1 MKKNLLSLVA
11 VIVWIMLLVFLT
23 GCANNDTNKNSITN
37 SITETEQIQ
46 DEQEGLEKDSEKSKA
61 GKTFKVGNYTLK
73 YGRYSDGNV
82 MVVNIKE
89 DGTLYLNAVEQEYT
103 IEGDT
108 IKLKNIDLKV
118 TSNEGFD
125 HIVNGKVLTSYTY
138 SELN

>member
-1 MKKNLLSLVA
+1 MKKKILN
-11 VIVWIMLLVFLT
+11 IVSAIVLMIMLICLT
-23 GCANNDTNKNSITN
+23 GCASNDTNENLVANESI
-37 SITETEQIQ
+37 ETGQSEN
-46 DEQEGLEKDSEKSKA
+46 EQEAIVQNEENKEVN
-61 GKTFKVGNYTLK
+61 TFKVGNYTLK

-89 DGTLYLNAVEQEYT
+89 DGTLYLNAIEQEYT

-108 IKLKNIDLKV
+108 IKLKNLDLKV

-125 HIVNGKVLTSYTY
+125 HVVDGKVLTSYTY

>member
-1 MKKNLLSLVA
+1 MKKKLLSLVA
-11 VIVWIMLLVFLT
+11 VIVLSMLLVFLT

-46 DEQEGLEKDSEKSKA
+46 DEQEGLEKSKA

>member
-1 MKKNLLSLVA
+1 MKKKILSFITILTL
-11 VIVWIMLLVFLT
+11 IIMLFVLT
-23 GCANNDTNKNSITN
+23 GCANNDNNENLTTNESV
-37 SITETEQIQ
+37 ETEQSEN
-46 DEQEGLEKDSEKSKA
+46 EQEEIKQNEEDVEVN
-61 GKTFKVGNYTLK
+61 TFQVGNYTLK

-103 IEGDT
+103 IEGDS
-108 IKLKNIDLKV
+108 IKLKNLDLKV

-125 HIVNGKVLTSYTY
+125 HVVDGKVLTSYTY

>member
-1 MKKNLLSLVA
+1 MKKNLLSLGA
-11 VIVWIMLLVFLT
+11 VIILIVLLVCLT
-23 GCANNDTNKNSITN
+23 GCANNDTNENLTTNESI
-37 SITETEQIQ
+37 ETEQLEN
-46 DEQEGLEKDSEKSKA
+46 EQEEIKQNDVDTEVN
-61 GKTFKVGNYTLK
+61 TFQVGNYTLK

-103 IEGDT
+103 IEGDS
-108 IKLKNIDLKV
+108 IRLKNLDLKV

-125 HIVNGKVLTSYTY
+125 HVVDGKVLTSYTY

>member
-1 MKKNLLSLVA
+1 MKKKILNIVSAILL
-11 VIVWIMLLVFLT
+11 IIMLFVLT
-23 GCANNDTNKNSITN
+23 GCANNDNNENSTTNESV
-37 SITETEQIQ
+37 ETEQSEN
-46 DEQEGLEKDSEKSKA
+46 EQKEIKQNEEEA
-61 GKTFKVGNYTLK
+61 EVNTFQVGNYTLK

-103 IEGDT
+103 IEGDS
-108 IKLKNIDLKV
+108 IKLKNLDLVV

-125 HIVNGKVLTSYTY
+125 HVVDGKVLTSYTY

>member
-1 MKKNLLSLVA
+1 MKKKLLSLVA
-11 VIVWIMLLVFLT
+11 VIVLIMLLVFLT
-23 GCANNDTNKNSITN
+23 GCTNNDTNKNSITN

-46 DEQEGLEKDSEKSKA
+46 DEQEGLEKDSEKSKE

-108 IKLKNIDLKV
+108 IKLKNVDLKV

>member
-1 MKKNLLSLVA
+1 MKKKILSFITILTL
-11 VIVWIMLLVFLT
+11 IIMLFVLT
-23 GCANNDTNKNSITN
+23 GCANNDNNENSTTNESV
-37 SITETEQIQ
+37 ETEQSEN
-46 DEQEGLEKDSEKSKA
+46 EQEEIKPNEEEA
-61 GKTFKVGNYTLK
+61 EVNTFQVGNYTLK

-103 IEGDT
+103 IEGDS
-108 IKLKNIDLKV
+108 IKLKNLDLKV

-125 HIVNGKVLTSYTY
+125 HVVDGKVLTSYTY

>member
-1 MKKNLLSLVA
+1 MKKNLLSLGV
-11 VIVWIMLLVFLT
+11 VIILITLLVCLT
-23 GCANNDTNKNSITN
+23 GCANNDTNETSTTNESI
-37 SITETEQIQ
+37 ETEQIEK
-46 DEQEGLEKDSEKSKA
+46 EQEETEKNVEKNTEVN
-61 GKTFKVGNYTLK
+61 TFKVGNYTLK

-89 DGTLYLNAVEQEYT
+89 DGTLYLNAVAQEYT

-108 IKLKNIDLKV
+108 IKLKNLDLKV

-125 HIVNGKVLTSYTY
+125 HVVDGKVLTSYTY

>member
-1 MKKNLLSLVA
+1 MKKKLLSLVA
-11 VIVWIMLLVFLT
+11 VIVCIMLLVFLT

>member
-1 MKKNLLSLVA
+1 MKKKILSFITILTL
-11 VIVWIMLLVFLT
+11 IIMLICLT
-23 GCANNDTNKNSITN
+23 GCANNDTNENTLTN
-37 SITETEQIQ
+37 ESVETEQSEN
-46 DEQEGLEKDSEKSKA
+46 EQEEIKQNEEENTEGN
-61 GKTFKVGNYTLK
+61 TFQVGNYTLK

-103 IEGDT
+103 IEGDS
-108 IKLKNIDLKV
+108 IKLKNLDLKV

-125 HIVNGKVLTSYTY
+125 HVVDGKVLTSYTY